1 MKKSF
6 FWRGQRLYPQ
16 LRVEIHPT
24 GHAKFPPWASRSD
37 VIHQSTGVITTTKL

>member
-6 FWRGQRLYPQ
+6 SRRGQRPYPQ

-24 GHAKFPPWASRSD
+24 GHAKFPPWASRGD
-37 VIHQSTGVITTTKL
+37 VIHESTGIITTTRL